1 MLPMEYFGVNIYADE
16 IFEQNCILLEAVMPW
31 ATPLLD
37 DGTLERFFFDRF
49 DARGPHLVVLFGNR
63 TGEHQRLAKELGRA
77 LENDLAVRGQ
87 LSTISLEAR
96 ELRHQQCQGKWL
108 CEVDREEGFA
118 EVGSFRLFNHPVNG
132 YPFEFGPLAADGE
145 HFLRGWLEL
154 SRFAVGRMER
164 SQGRADWTAA
174 IPLVAG
180 IDRALRSVGKDP
192 ALLWRYHAATLL
204 PAVKLRL
211 ESESDAE
218 ILGSVAKALSDKNR
232 QIFTQFWNFDLPGGP
247 DLHRL
252 VQSASQGE
260 WGTPRS
266 LAPLREIQHTTL
278 KQLGLMVAQ
287 HVPLILYA
295 WQKATAREDQ
305 G

>member
-1 MLPMEYFGVNIYADE
+1 MLQMEHFGANIYADE
-16 IFEQNCILLEAVMPW
+16 IAEQNSILLEAVMPW

-49 DARGPHLVVLFGNR
+49 DARGPHLVVMFGNR
-63 TGEHQRLAKELGRA
+63 TGEHQRLAKELGTV
-77 LENDLAVRGQ
+77 LERDLAARGQ
-87 LSTISLEAR
+87 LATISPETR
-96 ELRHQQCQGKWL
+96 ELRHQQCRGKWL
-108 CEVDREEGFA
+108 CEMDREEGFA
-118 EVGSFRLFNHPVNG
+118 EVGTFRIFDHPVDG
-132 YPFEFGPLAADGE
+132 YPFELGSLAADGE
-145 HFLRGWLEL
+145 HFLRAWLDL
-154 SRFAVGRMER
+154 SRLAVARLKKM
-164 SQGRADWTAA
+164 QGRADWTTA
-174 IPLVAG
+174 IRLVAG

-192 ALLWRYHAATLL
+192 ALLWRHHAATLL

-211 ESESDAE
+211 ESEPDAE
-218 ILGSVAKALSDKNR
+218 ILSSVEKALSDKNR
-232 QIFTQFWNFDLPGGP
+232 QIFIQFWDLELDGGP
-247 DLHRL
+247 ELVRL

-287 HVPLILYA
+287 HVPLILFA
-295 WQKATAREDQ
+295 WQKAAAKEDP